1 MYVMATAHHTHGGS
15 VDAVTLRSTR
25 FGELE
30 VPAEAVIEFPNGLIG
45 LGGFR
50 YTLLARSDEAM
61 FVWLHSV
68 DDPAIAIPLTN
79 PWKFFADYAVELS
92 DSDQERIG
100 IEDPAA
106 AQVYVTVRAAEAIED
121 FTANLRAPILL
132 VEGRGFQVINQAPD
146 SPVRIPLLAGVA
158 DKAGQAA

>member
-1 MYVMATAHHTHGGS
+1 MAAHTTHGGS
-15 VDAVTLRSTR
+15 VEAVTLRSTR

-30 VPAEAVIEFPNGLIG
+30 IPADAVLEFPNGLIG
-45 LGGFR
+45 LGGSR
-50 YTLLARSDEAM
+50 YTLLARSEDAM

-68 DDPAIAIPLTN
+68 DDPEMAIPLTN
-79 PWKFFADYAVELS
+79 PWRFFADYAVELS
-92 DSDQERIG
+92 DADEQRIG
-100 IEDPAA
+100 ISDAA
-106 AQVYVTVRAAEAIED
+106 EAQVYVTVRAAEAIED

-132 VEGRGFQVINQAPD
+132 VNGRGFQVINQVPD

>member
-1 MYVMATAHHTHGGS
+1 M
-15 VDAVTLRSTR
+15 DAVTLRSTR

-45 LGGFR
+45 LGGSR

-132 VEGRGFQVINQAPD
+132 VEGRGFQVINQVAD

-158 DKAGQAA
+158 ESAGQAA

>member
-1 MYVMATAHHTHGGS
+1 M
-15 VDAVTLRSTR
+15 DAVTLRSTR

-45 LGGFR
+45 LGGSR

-121 FTANLRAPILL
+121 FTANLRAPVLL

>member
-45 LGGFR
+45 LGGSR

-106 AQVYVTVRAAEAIED
+106 AQAYVTVRAAEAIED

>member
-1 MYVMATAHHTHGGS
+1 M
-15 VDAVTLRSTR
+15 DAVTLRSTR

-45 LGGFR
+45 LGGSR

-121 FTANLRAPILL
+121 FTANLRAPIVL